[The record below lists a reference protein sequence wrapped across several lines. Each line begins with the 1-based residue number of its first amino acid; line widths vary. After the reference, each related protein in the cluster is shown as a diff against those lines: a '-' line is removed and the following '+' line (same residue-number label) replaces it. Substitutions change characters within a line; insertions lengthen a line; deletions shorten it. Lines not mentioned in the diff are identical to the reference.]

1 MQRWDIQID
10 RGDIAQARVVDAP
23 AADLAAGEIEL
34 AIDLIA
40 ITANNVTYAVFGEP
54 AGILGPDAGYW
65 DFFSRRDGPGRLP
78 VWGFATVARSTVDG
92 IAAGEQFYG
101 YWPLAS
107 HVVMRPERIG
117 RVGFTDG
124 AGRRAGLPAF
134 YNNYQRLAALDDH
147 AAVDHDLWPVWRPL
161 FVTGWLIADQL
172 ADEGDHGAAQ
182 VLVTAASSKT
192 ALGFAHA
199 FRGRTP
205 RPTLIG
211 LTSARSADF
220 VRGTGL
226 YDDVVTYD
234 ALDTLPV
241 APVAIVDLAGDAAV
255 NARLRDRLGDALRFD
270 LVVGATHWDAARG
283 EGDPAGVARSFFFA
297 PARIEKRAGD
307 WGGAVLRQRMG
318 EAWGGFMPVARSLT
332 ALDTRDGAAAALAAY
347 RDAVS
352 GKADPAVAVLVRP

>member
-1 MQRWDIQID
+1 MQRWAIHID
-10 RGDIAQARVVDAP
+10 RGDIAQAGVIDES

-34 AIDLIA
+34 AIDLVA

-92 IAAGEQFYG
+92 IAAGDTFYG

-117 RVGFTDG
+117 AVGFTDG
-124 AGRRAGLPAF
+124 AGLRAGLPAF

-147 AAVDHDLWPVWRPL
+147 AGADHDLWPVWRPL

-172 ADEGDHGAAQ
+172 EDEGDHGATQ

-199 FRGRTP
+199 FRQRAERP
-205 RPTLIG
+205 RLVG
-211 LTSARSADF
+211 LTSARSEKF
-220 VRGTGL
+220 VRDSGL
-226 YDDVVTYD
+226 YDAVVTYD
-234 ALDTLPV
+234 ALETISV
-241 APVAIVDLAGDAAV
+241 EASAIVDLAGDASV

-270 LVVGATHWDAARG
+270 LVVGATHWNAARG
-283 EGDPAGVARSFFFA
+283 EDDPSGVARAFFFA
-297 PARIEKRAGD
+297 PSRIAKRAGE

-318 EAWGGFMPVARSLT
+318 DAWGGFMPVARALT
-332 ALDTRDGAAAALAAY
+332 RLDTSDGADAALAAY

-352 GKADPAVAVLVRP
+352 GRADPAVAVLIRP